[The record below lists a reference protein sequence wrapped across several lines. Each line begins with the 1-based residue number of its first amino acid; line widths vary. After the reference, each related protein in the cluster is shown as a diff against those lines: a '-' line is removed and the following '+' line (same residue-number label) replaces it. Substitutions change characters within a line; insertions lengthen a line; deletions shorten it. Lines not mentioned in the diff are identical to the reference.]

1 MPRSWTGITDNKI
14 ITREDLKKAVDDRYL
29 DYKENQV
36 IVVDSNILKT
46 LTTTGVTSLVEVEP
60 SSLEGRSSNQLVPKV
75 RGRRPKEQCVTYN
88 VTVRQIDLDSSD
100 DGKVYVYYYPC
111 GQTGGTASFTTYSY
125 SGTFLS
131 TICVQNYPNLD
142 PYVQIFYDGGV
153 PNTDISSRIVL
164 LPEQC
169 TPEKNVVISMSGCT
183 SNSGLTNTFTYQI
196 TKPGITKL
204 NTYFELDKDYGNID
218 VRVSG
223 TTNNTS
229 NEVFI
234 GNLTEK
240 IGETFILTGG
250 TNDVTGSLGFF
261 SRTNNK
267 NLDISVHST
276 NNTTFQPFT
285 LSFTCGCTSTIKCN
299 SIVSG
304 VTETYVQNV
313 ILNVL
318 NSGILIYNNSKG
330 EQISKF
336 VNNGSTTLTECI
348 ILESLKNRPIES
360 TNPQQYS
367 SPLVLSDPTTYTIT
381 STGTTCTT
389 STTGTTSNLNQNVE
403 IIFEARYG
411 FSATAYWLDCSGNQ
425 RSRFVN
431 VNETFTTCGKFGSGT
446 GIPVYYGIPCA
457 CYEP

>member
-164 LPEQC
+164 LPGQC

-196 TKPGITKL
+196 TKPAIKQA
-204 NTYFELDKDYGNID
+204 ID
-218 VRVSG
+218 L
-223 TTNNTS
+223 TS
-229 NEVFI
+229 
-234 GNLTEK
+234 
-240 IGETFILTGG
+240 
-250 TNDVTGSLGFF
+250 
-261 SRTNNK
+261 
-267 NLDISVHST
+267 
-276 NNTTFQPFT
+276 
-285 LSFTCGCTSTIKCN
+285 
-299 SIVSG
+299 
-304 VTETYVQNV
+304 
-313 ILNVL
+313 
-318 NSGILIYNNSKG
+318 
-330 EQISKF
+330 
-336 VNNGSTTLTECI
+336 
-348 ILESLKNRPIES
+348 
-360 TNPQQYS
+360 
-367 SPLVLSDPTTYTIT
+367 
-381 STGTTCTT
+381 
-389 STTGTTSNLNQNVE
+389 
-403 IIFEARYG
+403 
-411 FSATAYWLDCSGNQ
+411 
-425 RSRFVN
+425 
-431 VNETFTTCGKFGSGT
+431 
-446 GIPVYYGIPCA
+446 
-457 CYEP
+457 